1 MNKDTFKQYKLKIAY
16 KVVQVLVTWCCK
28 NQDRYNHMICVA
40 FNGVLNDY
48 QDGLNKAI
56 FNKSIYK
63 DLIRG
68 EKNETNK

>member
-1 MNKDTFKQYKLKIAY
+1 
-16 KVVQVLVTWCCK
+16 LVTWCCK

-48 QDGLNKAI
+48 QNGLNKAN

-68 EKNETNK
+68 EKNGR